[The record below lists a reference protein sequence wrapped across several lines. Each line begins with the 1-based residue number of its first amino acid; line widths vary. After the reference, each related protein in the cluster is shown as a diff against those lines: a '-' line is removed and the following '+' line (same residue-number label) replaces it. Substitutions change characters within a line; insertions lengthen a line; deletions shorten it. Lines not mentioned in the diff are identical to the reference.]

1 MAKVTNEQ
9 KALTKILVNGNWR
22 VTRAVAEK
30 IVDQIA
36 LDSAYSEDEKEYLS
50 LVRDNDLVWYSR
62 GTEAFLNRLLS
73 NLNLRFHRDEM
84 HQAKIDSLDSAI
96 LNMAGVEGDIDAAK
110 AGLIFDYIKANGYT
124 EKIRSTVQYLYSGE
138 RMTKDAKAGLKKQIA
153 TERAARAHRA
163 WVDKKSDTELGL
175 LFDGNF
181 QGVNIDM
188 TKGCEILAILFED
201 YQYSSVE
208 KSTMANLYRN
218 ANWSEGVKDYVQD
231 EIHGFTTGMTLDGS
245 VLDVFM
251 QAINEG
257 TGDLSVD
264 ASEAAQIVADLNLG
278 ADLSQNKARTILYC
292 IQTFPSSDEVQTL
305 LENALEAGQDAAG
318 EKRVEATAKI
328 VEAAKTETPV
338 EDKETAKKV
347 TPSKTLMSAYESLK
361 NARGQ
366 ITARQADEFVAA
378 IFKDGKYTSNEQ
390 ETMRL
395 LRSEEVFTNAANRE
409 ILLEIRRHV
418 AARNFQK

>member
-1 MAKVTNEQ
+1 MAITNEQ
-9 KALTKILVNGNWR
+9 KALTKILVASDWR
-22 VTRAVAEK
+22 VTRVVAEK

-50 LVRDNDLVWYSR
+50 LVRSNDLVWYSR

-84 HQAKIDSLDSAI
+84 HKDKLASLDSAI
-96 LNMAGVEGDIDAAK
+96 LNIVGVEGDIGEAK

-138 RMTKDAKAGLKKQIA
+138 RMNKDAKAWLKKQIA
-153 TERAARAHRA
+153 TERAARAHKA
-163 WVDKKSDTELGL
+163 WVDRKADTELGL
-175 LFDGNF
+175 MFEGNF
-181 QGVNIDM
+181 QGAHIDM

-201 YQYSSVE
+201 SQYSDVE
-208 KSTMANLYRN
+208 KATMANLYRN

-231 EIHGFTTGMTLDGS
+231 EIHGFTTGMTLDGF
-245 VLDVFM
+245 VLDVFL

-257 TGDLSVD
+257 TQDLSVD
-264 ASEAAQIVADLNLG
+264 AFEASQIVADLNLG
-278 ADLSQNKARTILYC
+278 ADLSENKARTILYC
-292 IQTFPSSDEVQTL
+292 IQTFPSSDEVQTV
-305 LENALEAGQDAAG
+305 LENALEAAQDLAG
-318 EKRVEATAKI
+318 KKRVEATAKI
-328 VEAAKTETPV
+328 VEAAKNETPV
-338 EDKETAKKV
+338 EDKETAKQV
-347 TPSKTLMSAYESLK
+347 TPSKTLMAAYDALK

-378 IFKDGKYTSNEQ
+378 IFKDGKYTENEQ

>member
-1 MAKVTNEQ
+1 MSKMTNEQ
-9 KALTKILVNGNWR
+9 KALTKILVGANWR

-50 LVRDNDLVWYSR
+50 LVRNNDLVWYSR

-84 HQAKIDSLDSAI
+84 HKAKLASLDGAI
-96 LNMAGVEGDIDAAK
+96 LSMVGTDDIDEAK
-110 AGLIFDYIKANGYT
+110 AGLVFDYIKSNGYT
-124 EKIRSTVQYLYSGE
+124 EKIRATVQYLYSGE
-138 RMTKDAKAGLKKQIA
+138 RMSKDAKAWLKKQIA
-153 TERAARAHRA
+153 TERAARAHQA
-163 WVDKKSDTELGL
+163 WVDKKADTELGL
-175 LFDGNF
+175 LFEGNF
-181 QGVNIDM
+181 QGANIDM
-188 TKGCEILAILFED
+188 AKGCAILAILFED
-201 YQYSSVE
+201 YQYSDVE
-208 KSTMANLYRN
+208 KATMANLYRN
-218 ANWSEGVKDYVQD
+218 ANWSEGVKEYVQD

-257 TGDLSVD
+257 TGDLTVD
-264 ASEAAQIVADLNLG
+264 AAEAAQIIADLKI
-278 ADLSQNKARTILYC
+278 DSELSQNKARTILYC

-338 EDKETAKKV
+338 EDKETAKQV
-347 TPSKTLMSAYESLK
+347 TPSKTLMAAYESLK

-378 IFKDGKYTSNEQ
+378 IFKDGKYTKNEQ

-418 AARNFQK
+418 AERNFQ

>member
-1 MAKVTNEQ
+1 MAKLTNEQ
-9 KALTKILVNGNWR
+9 KALTNILAGAKWR

-36 LDSAYSEDEKEYLS
+36 LDSAYSEDEKEYFS
-50 LVRDNDLVWYSR
+50 LVRNNDLVSYTR

-84 HQAKIDSLDSAI
+84 HKAKLASLDDGV
-96 LNMAGVEGDIDAAK
+96 LNIVGTDDIDEAK
-110 AGLIFDYIKANGYT
+110 AGLVFDYIKAHGYT
-124 EKIRSTVQYLYSGE
+124 EKIRATVQYLYSGE
-138 RMTKDAKAGLKKQIA
+138 RMSKAAKASLKKQIA
-153 TERAARAHRA
+153 TERAARAHKA
-163 WVDKKSDTELGL
+163 WVDKKADTELGL
-175 LFDGNF
+175 LFEGNF
-181 QGVNIDM
+181 QDANIDM
-188 TKGCEILAILFED
+188 AKGCAILAILFED
-201 YQYSSVE
+201 YQYSAVE
-208 KSTMANLYRN
+208 KATMANLYRN
-218 ANWSEGVKDYVQD
+218 ANWAEGVKEYVQD

-257 TGDLSVD
+257 TGDLTVD
-264 ASEAAQIVADLNLG
+264 AAEAAVIIADLKINEE
-278 ADLSQNKARTILYC
+278 LSQNKARTILYC

-305 LENALEAGQDAAG
+305 LEEALEAGQDVAG
-318 EKRVEATAKI
+318 KKRVEATAKI

-347 TPSKTLMSAYESLK
+347 TPSKTLMAAYESLK

-378 IFKDGKYTSNEQ
+378 IFKDGKYTKNEQ

-418 AARNFQK
+418 AARNFL